1 MAFLEKILAGRLSA
15 KMRIISGKL
24 KRKSIDFLKTKVT
37 RPLKDS
43 VKENI
48 FNIIAHSKLI
58 NVVLN
63 NSKILDL
70 YSGIGSFGLEA
81 LSRGAKK
88 ISFIEKNRQANNI
101 LEKNINNLSARDN
114 IELFKSDINNVLE
127 NKKID
132 KFDIIFLDPPFADKS
147 YIETIKLI
155 KNKKIFSKKH
165 LVIIHR
171 EKKTEDNLKN
181 VLNVFLT
188 KNYSRS
194 KILFAN
200 FLT

>member
-1 MAFLEKILAGRLSA
+1 M
-15 KMRIISGKL
+15 
-24 KRKSIDFLKTKVT
+24 T

-48 FNIIAHSKLI
+48 FNILSHSKLI

-88 ISFIEKNRQANNI
+88 VTFIEKDKNAINVLKTNISNLAVKDRVELFCDEINNA
-101 LEKNINNLSARDN
+101 LEK
-114 IELFKSDINNVLE
+114 
-127 NKKID
+127 KKID
-132 KFDIIFLDPPFADKS
+132 KFNILFLDPPFLDKS
-147 YIETIKLI
+147 YIKIIQLI
-155 KNKKIFSKKH
+155 KNKKIYEKNN

-171 EKKTEDNLKN
+171 EKKTEDDLRSI
-181 VLNVFLT
+181 LNVFLI

>member
-1 MAFLEKILAGRLSA
+1 
-15 KMRIISGKL
+15 MRIISGKL
-24 KRKSIDFLKTKVT
+24 KGKSINFVKNLNT

-48 FNIIAHSKLI
+48 FNIISHSKLI
-58 NVVLN
+58 KVELN

-88 ISFIEKNRQANNI
+88 VTFIEQNKVAINI
-101 LEKNINNLSARDN
+101 LKKNINNLSVQN
-114 IELFKSDINNVLE
+114 NVELFSAEIDNVLE
-127 NKKID
+127 SKKID
-132 KFDIIFLDPPFADKS
+132 KFDILFMDPPFADKS

-155 KNKKIFSKKH
+155 KKKRISNKDN

-171 EKKTEDNLKN
+171 EKKTKDNLDN
-181 VLNVFLT
+181 VLNIFLT
-188 KNYSRS
+188 KTYNRS
-194 KILFAN
+194 KILFAR
-200 FLT
+200 L

>member
-1 MAFLEKILAGRLSA
+1 
-15 KMRIISGKL
+15 MRIIAGRFKGKH
-24 KRKSIDFLKTKVT
+24 IMFLKSKNT

-48 FNIIAHSKLI
+48 FNVISHSKLI
-58 NVVLN
+58 NVELE

-70 YSGIGSFGLEA
+70 YSGVGSFGLEA

-88 ISFIEKNRQANNI
+88 VTFVERNKQAISI
-101 LEKNINNLSARDN
+101 LKKNINNLSIEKK
-114 IELFKSDINNVLE
+114 IELFDSEINDMLK

-132 KFDIIFLDPPFADKS
+132 KFDIIFFDPPFVDKS
-147 YIETIKLI
+147 YIENIKLI
-155 KNKKIFSKKH
+155 KYKKLFNKNN

-171 EKKTEDNLKN
+171 E
-181 VLNVFLT
+181 T
-188 KNYSRS
+188 KNDDDLKDLLNIFLVKTYSRS

-200 FLT
+200 F

>member
-1 MAFLEKILAGRLSA
+1 M
-15 KMRIISGKL
+15 
-24 KRKSIDFLKTKVT
+24 
-37 RPLKDS
+37 
-43 VKENI
+43 
-48 FNIIAHSKLI
+48 
-58 NVVLN
+58 LN
-63 NSKILDL
+63 
-70 YSGIGSFGLEA
+70 
-81 LSRGAKK
+81 
-88 ISFIEKNRQANNI
+88 
-101 LEKNINNLSARDN
+101 N

-155 KNKKIFSKKH
+155 KNKKIFSKKN

>member
-1 MAFLEKILAGRLSA
+1 MYLKSLS
-15 KMRIISGKL
+15 
-24 KRKSIDFLKTKVT
+24 T

-88 ISFIEKNRQANNI
+88 ITFIEKNREATNI

>member
-1 MAFLEKILAGRLSA
+1 MYLKSLS
-15 KMRIISGKL
+15 
-24 KRKSIDFLKTKVT
+24 T

-88 ISFIEKNRQANNI
+88 NNFY
-101 LEKNINNLSARDN
+101 R
-114 IELFKSDINNVLE
+114 
-127 NKKID
+127 KK
-132 KFDIIFLDPPFADKS
+132 
-147 YIETIKLI
+147 
-155 KNKKIFSKKH
+155 
-165 LVIIHR
+165 
-171 EKKTEDNLKN
+171 
-181 VLNVFLT
+181 
-188 KNYSRS
+188 
-194 KILFAN
+194 
-200 FLT
+200 

>member
-1 MAFLEKILAGRLSA
+1 M
-15 KMRIISGKL
+15 
-24 KRKSIDFLKTKVT
+24 FLKSKNT

-48 FNIIAHSKLI
+48 FNVISHSKLI
-58 NVVLN
+58 NVELE

-70 YSGIGSFGLEA
+70 YSGVGSFGLEA

-88 ISFIEKNRQANNI
+88 VTFVERNKQAISI
-101 LEKNINNLSARDN
+101 LKKNINNLSIEKK
-114 IELFKSDINNVLE
+114 IELFDSEINDMLK

-132 KFDIIFLDPPFADKS
+132 KFDIIFFDPPFVDKS
-147 YIETIKLI
+147 YIENIKLI
-155 KNKKIFSKKH
+155 KYKKLFNKNN

-171 EKKTEDNLKN
+171 ETKDDDDLKDLLNIFLVKT
-181 VLNVFLT
+181 
-188 KNYSRS
+188 YSRS

-200 FLT
+200 F

>member
-1 MAFLEKILAGRLSA
+1 
-15 KMRIISGKL
+15 MRIISGKFKGRPIMYL
-24 KRKSIDFLKTKVT
+24 KSLST

-88 ISFIEKNRQANNI
+88 ITFIEKNREATNI
-101 LEKNINNLSARDN
+101 LEKNINNLSARDS

-155 KNKKIFSKKH
+155 KNKKIFSKKN

-194 KILFAN
+194 QILFAN

>member
-1 MAFLEKILAGRLSA
+1 
-15 KMRIISGKL
+15 MRIIAGRFKGKH
-24 KRKSIDFLKTKVT
+24 IMFLKSKNT

-48 FNIIAHSKLI
+48 FNVISHSKLI
-58 NVVLN
+58 NIELE

-70 YSGIGSFGLEA
+70 YSGVGSFGLEA

-88 ISFIEKNRQANNI
+88 VTFVERNKQAISI
-101 LEKNINNLSARDN
+101 LKKNINNLSIEKK
-114 IELFKSDINNVLE
+114 IELFDSEINDMLK

-132 KFDIIFLDPPFADKS
+132 KFDIIFFDPPFVDKS
-147 YIETIKLI
+147 YIENIKLI
-155 KNKKIFSKKH
+155 KYKKLFNKNN

-171 EKKTEDNLKN
+171 E
-181 VLNVFLT
+181 T
-188 KNYSRS
+188 KNDDDLKDLLNIFLVKTYSRS

-200 FLT
+200 F

>member
-1 MAFLEKILAGRLSA
+1 M
-15 KMRIISGKL
+15 
-24 KRKSIDFLKTKVT
+24 FLKSKNT

-48 FNIIAHSKLI
+48 FNVISHSKLI
-58 NVVLN
+58 NIELE

-70 YSGIGSFGLEA
+70 YSGVGSFGLEA

-88 ISFIEKNRQANNI
+88 VTFVERNKQAISI
-101 LEKNINNLSARDN
+101 LKKNINNLSIEKK
-114 IELFKSDINNVLE
+114 IELFDSEINDMLK

-132 KFDIIFLDPPFADKS
+132 KFDIIFFDPPFVDKS
-147 YIETIKLI
+147 YIENIKLI
-155 KNKKIFSKKH
+155 KYKKLFNKNN

-171 EKKTEDNLKN
+171 E
-181 VLNVFLT
+181 T
-188 KNYSRS
+188 KNDDDLKDLLNIFLVKTYSRS

-200 FLT
+200 F